1 MKPGKQ
7 AVTATNRNSINLGRG
22 LRRVASIIVA
32 SEIWLLMAIYAIFT
46 FSDRVPI
53 AGLAAVGLFW
63 IARWVATGT
72 LTVATSMNLPILGI
86 LAMVP
91 ISLYASVDWTLSL
104 PKVYGI
110 ILSIAIFHAVAN
122 RLRTLRDLW
131 LAAFG
136 LALASAAIAL
146 LGLVGTDWFESKLFA
161 LPQVYERLPRLVRGI
176 PRSIRG
182 GFHPNGIGGTLIFFI
197 PVLVSL
203 LWVNGEFK
211 AIRFVANKR
220 LLRILRVWHKPI
232 LLLSILITSFTLIL
246 TKSRGSF
253 IGVAAGLLALAV
265 WRDRRFLWIIPAVAL
280 GLFVSVQL
288 GAGGKLAEFVL
299 RMDTLG
305 GGVTG
310 TMQSRMEVWQRAMYM
325 IQDFPYTGIGIG
337 TFDKVANVLY
347 PFFLIGPNA
356 RVTHAHNELLQVAV
370 DLGIPG
376 LVAYVAL
383 LSAFAITAWGAYH
396 TLKDCWL
403 RALIVGLACGMLAHQ
418 VFGLTDAFLLGTK
431 PGVVMWVFLG
441 IVTALYVHRDQ
452 LARELSRDAAE
463 GGEEKDG
470 GLPPVKGGREAR
482 SGRRSRGLGNL
493 LLAFGYWVLFS
504 LLAIAFIGDRP
515 YLGLAIALVGG
526 IVVGF
531 VSMVPFES
539 KLQETAREKQETR
552 KKNRGIERLV

>member
-122 RLRTLRDLW
+122 RLHTLRDLW

-211 AIRFVANKR
+211 AIRFVANNR

-232 LLLSILITSFTLIL
+232 LLLSILVTSFTLIL

-463 GGEEKDG
+463 GEEEKDG